1 VSVTLIEKLFK
12 SATNPITL
20 QLNQTKWFPEKHN
33 TQFFKQIN
41 TEKKTGQNKK
51 EPLCNNINGYKQTSY
66 LWDPNLEAVQ
76 VLQFVN
82 DIKMKQSKETNMQ
95 AWQNKQMK
103 TAV

>member
-1 VSVTLIEKLFK
+1 MQQTQSHCSWIKQNDFQKNTTHNFSSKLIQK
-12 SATNPITL
+12 
-20 QLNQTKWFPEKHN
+20 
-33 TQFFKQIN
+33 
-41 TEKKTGQNKK
+41 KKTGQNKK